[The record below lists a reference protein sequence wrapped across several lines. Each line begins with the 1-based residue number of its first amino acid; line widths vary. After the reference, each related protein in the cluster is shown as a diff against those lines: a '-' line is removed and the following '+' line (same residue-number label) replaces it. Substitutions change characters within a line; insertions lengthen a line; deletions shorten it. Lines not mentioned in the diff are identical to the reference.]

1 MLEKRGDGP
10 AQRFPGGPH
19 RRDGESFIRRLRG
32 AGTTGVCTKQC
43 VLGQDCEIALGAPV
57 RALFRTVDVA
67 PMTEVYPFEKAQ
79 EAYDRMLSGK
89 ACLRVVL
96 KMDG

>member
-1 MLEKRGDGP
+1 
-10 AQRFPGGPH
+10 
-19 RRDGESFIRRLRG
+19 
-32 AGTTGVCTKQC
+32 
-43 VLGQDCEIALGAPV
+43 
-57 RALFRTVDVA
+57 
-67 PMTEVYPFEKAQ
+67 MTEVYPFEKAQ